1 MRYASLSRT
10 CRVDTIPTM
19 TIDLNS
25 AAALMLSI
33 YLLYIGL
40 LTIFHQPRNA
50 TVEAILATLAGAF
63 WLLTLV
69 W

>member
-1 MRYASLSRT
+1 M
-10 CRVDTIPTM
+10 DGM
-19 TIDLNS
+19 TIDLHF
-25 AAALMLSI
+25 AAVLMLSI

-40 LTIFHQPRNA
+40 LTIFHQSRNA
-50 TVEAILATLAGAF
+50 TVEAILASLAGLF